1 MYQPARERSD
11 QDRRGGVVEVVCV
24 AIVLVALLALVA
36 WFVLHH
42 GGGVLNQG

>member
-1 MYQPARERSD
+1 MHLSARQRSE
-11 QDRRGGVVEVVCV
+11 QDRLNRVVEIVCV
-24 AIVLVALLALVA
+24 MLVVAALVALVA

>member
-1 MYQPARERSD
+1 MDLSARQRSE
-11 QDRRGGVVEVVCV
+11 QDRRNRMVEIVCV
-24 AIVLVALLALVA
+24 MLVFAALVALVA

>member
-1 MYQPARERSD
+1 MRLPASQRLV
-11 QDRRGGVVEVVCV
+11 QDRRNRAVEIVCV
-24 AIVLVALLALVA
+24 VVVVAAFLALVA